1 MVAAWLPAAAPATS
15 PSINSGQAF
24 GSYRTAPSQTYTDR
38 GFTGQKHNDDL
49 GLIYYNARCYLPYS
63 VVKV

>member
-1 MVAAWLPAAAPATS
+1 MPAAAPATS